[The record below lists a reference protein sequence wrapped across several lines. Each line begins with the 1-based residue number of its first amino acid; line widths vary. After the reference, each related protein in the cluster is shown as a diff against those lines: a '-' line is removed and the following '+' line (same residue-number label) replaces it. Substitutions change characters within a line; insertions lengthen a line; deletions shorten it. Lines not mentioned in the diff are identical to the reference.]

1 MPVTTRRRIGG
12 EQGTAQAVRF
22 TLLGPVRAW
31 RDGEELPLGPRQQRL
46 LLAALL
52 AGAGRP
58 VPLTELIGLL
68 WDGDPPVSALNAV
81 HRYVGSLRRLL
92 EPGLPIRSSGR
103 WLVRQA
109 GSYLL
114 RVDADGLDLLR
125 FRDLVRRAR
134 AATATGDPS
143 AAVDRY
149 LEALDLWQGHC
160 AEDLGAVAAVHPAF
174 AMVEHEYAPVVCEAA
189 TAALRCGR
197 AGSVLLT
204 VRQAADRCPLDEALQ
219 ASLLLVLAADG
230 KQAEA
235 IMLYQTIR
243 ARLSDELGVD
253 PGAEL
258 RAAHQSVLRGSPA
271 EPRVPASTG
280 SAAPPATPLP
290 RSRPPWIEPAQLP
303 PDLPFFT
310 GRELALD
317 QALDTAHRVGAGLR
331 VLAVDG
337 IPGVGKTA
345 LAVHFAHRVA
355 GDFPDGQLYTD
366 LGGFAA
372 HGDPADPGEVLHGFL
387 EALGV
392 DRHRIPAS
400 LEARSALY
408 RSVLSGRRVL
418 VVLDNALDADQVRP
432 LLPGTSECMVVVTGR
447 SRLIGLAAA
456 HGARLLS
463 LDLPSVAEAT
473 ACFLRRVGPART
485 DVGVAVV
492 EEIVARCGRLPLAL
506 ALVAARAASR
516 PEQPLTRLAAELAAA
531 QGSLGGFDE
540 EDSANAVRGVFSWSY
555 RTLGAEAKRVF
566 RLLPRHRACDVGTAG
581 LASAA
586 GISRDAAATAVG
598 ELVRARLLDIRG
610 RDRYGAHDLVL
621 AYAAELDRAG
631 EADRSAAPRRSYV
644 HSRRS
649 ARPVARPVP
658 GRADAHLEEWAF

>member
-1 MPVTTRRRIGG
+1 MPVTPRLRIDE
-12 EQGTAQAVRF
+12 EQGPAHAVRF

-31 RDGEELPLGPRQQRL
+31 RAEEELPLGPRQQRL

-68 WDGDPPVSALNAV
+68 WDGDPPVSAVNAV

-134 AATATGDPS
+134 ATAATGDLP
-143 AAVDRY
+143 AAVDMY

-189 TAALRCGR
+189 TAALGCGR
-197 AGSVLLT
+197 AGSVLLP
-204 VRQAADRCPLDEALQ
+204 VRRAADRRPLDEALQ

-235 IMLYQTIR
+235 ITQYQTIR
-243 ARLSDELGVD
+243 VRLSEELGVD
-253 PGAEL
+253 PGTEL
-258 RAAHQSVLRGSPA
+258 RAAHQSVLRGGPA
-271 EPRVPASTG
+271 EPRVQATG
-280 SAAPPATPLP
+280 SGSPPLP
-290 RSRPPWIEPAQLP
+290 RSRAPWIEPAQLP

-310 GRELALD
+310 GRERALGE
-317 QALDTAHRVGAGLR
+317 ALDTAHRVGDGLR
-331 VLAVDG
+331 LLAVDG

-355 GDFPDGQLYTD
+355 ADFPDGQLYTD

-392 DRHRIPAS
+392 ARHRIPAS
-400 LEARSALY
+400 TEARSALF

-418 VVLDNALDADQVRP
+418 VVLDNASDADQVRP
-432 LLPGTSECMVVVTGR
+432 LLPGASECMVVVTGR
-447 SRLIGLAAA
+447 SRLIGLATA

-473 ACFLRRVGPART
+473 AGFLRRVAPART
-485 DVGVAVV
+485 DVDVAVV

-516 PEQPLTRLAAELAAA
+516 PEQPLTRLAAELATA

-540 EDSANAVRGVFSWSY
+540 DDSANAVRGVFSWSY

-566 RLLPRHRACDVGTAG
+566 RLLPLHRASDIGTAT
-581 LASAA
+581 LARAA
-586 GISRDAAATAVG
+586 GVSREAAAAATG
-598 ELVRARLLDIRG
+598 ELVRARLLDVRG
-610 RDRYGAHDLVL
+610 HDRYGAHDLVL
-621 AYAAELDRAG
+621 AYAAELRRAA
-631 EADRSAAPRRSYV
+631 EADRPAAPRRSYV
-644 HSRRS
+644 HSHRS
-649 ARPVARPVP
+649 ARPVARPLP

>member
-1 MPVTTRRRIGG
+1 MPVTPRLRIGE
-12 EQGTAQAVRF
+12 EQGPAPAVRF

-31 RDGEELPLGPRQQRL
+31 RAEEELPLGPRQQRL

-68 WDGDPPVSALNAV
+68 WDGEPPVSAVNAV

-92 EPGLPIRSSGR
+92 EPGLPIRSPGR

-134 AATATGDPS
+134 ATAATGDLP
-143 AAVDRY
+143 AAVDMY

-160 AEDLGAVAAVHPAF
+160 AEDLGAVTAVHPAF

-189 TAALRCGR
+189 AAALGCGR
-197 AGSVLLT
+197 AGSVLLP

-243 ARLSDELGVD
+243 ARLSEELGVE
-253 PGAEL
+253 PGTEL
-258 RAAHQSVLRGSPA
+258 RSAHQSVLRGGGPA
-271 EPRVPASTG
+271 EPRIPAATG
-280 SAAPPATPLP
+280 SEAPPAAPLP

-310 GRELALD
+310 GRERALG
-317 QALDTAHRVGAGLR
+317 QALDTAHRVGDGLR

-355 GDFPDGQLYTD
+355 ADFPDGQLYTD
-366 LGGFAA
+366 LRGFAA

-400 LEARSALY
+400 TEARSALF

-418 VVLDNALDADQVRP
+418 VVLDNASDADQVRP

-447 SRLIGLAAA
+447 SRLIGLATA

-463 LDLPSVAEAT
+463 LDVPSVAEAT

-485 DVGVAVV
+485 DVDVAVV

-540 EDSANAVRGVFSWSY
+540 DDSANAVRGVFSWSY

-566 RLLPRHRACDVGTAG
+566 RLLPPHRASDVGTAT
-581 LASAA
+581 LARAA
-586 GISRDAAATAVG
+586 GVSREAAATAAG
-598 ELVRARLLDIRG
+598 ELVRARLLDVRG

-621 AYAAELDRAG
+621 AYAAELGRAG
-631 EADRSAAPRRSYV
+631 EADRPAAPRRSYV
-644 HSRRS
+644 
-649 ARPVARPVP
+649 
-658 GRADAHLEEWAF
+658 

>member
-1 MPVTTRRRIGG
+1 MPVTPRRRIGE
-12 EQGTAQAVRF
+12 EQGPAQAVRF

-31 RDGEELPLGPRQQRL
+31 RAGEELPLGPRQQRL

-68 WDGDPPVSALNAV
+68 WDGDPPVSAVNAV

-134 AATATGDPS
+134 AATATGDLP

-160 AEDLGAVAAVHPAF
+160 AEDLGAVASVHPAF

-280 SAAPPATPLP
+280 SAAPPAAPLP

-310 GRELALD
+310 GRERALD

-566 RLLPRHRACDVGTAG
+566 RLLPRHRACDIGTAG

-621 AYAAELDRAG
+621 AYAAELHRAG